1 MPITLDKNDAPQ
13 LASAVIDVFKKLPNT
28 YTDEKLKT
36 LFTPDNPENQKLIQ
50 EAIEGIKKLG
60 SAKINPRGSYIKIS
74 TFLHQAIPNK
84 AVLEKLFPVFL
95 EGDFKDLSKA
105 TGTDFAARQTANKAV
120 LAAATAISTQLSAA
134 LGAAG
139 KLNDALTAAEAAAK
153 TAAPA
158 GAVPAAGAVQPAVAE
173 AFIRSFDLSKRLYEA
188 GFITRSEY
196 TAKLLETKRLLKE
209 ADEPAAIPPGTAQ
222 PNAPATG
229 TPPAAAGGGAPDPA
243 AAAGGA
249 TGTPPVA
256 GGTAPAPAAAT
267 PATAATPVALDA
279 RKKLGEFVAGMGPNG
294 LGQEVLTLVQ
304 KIQAA
309 WTKYGQEKLIA
320 ESHRRLVKAQVKH
333 KILREAKRQG
343 VKKEMLNEFLLAM
356 LGGLIAAVSGWIG
369 KKFGEWFKGG
379 AAVTVVPVGPGVGVD
394 HDKEIDALLAQ
405 IAAAESGYQGP
416 DGEHGPDGKPF
427 DRTKS
432 LASVDGLGNQITSA
446 QGRWTALI
454 ASCPDGTAAAAAYP
468 DPSGKAVVDALK
480 AVLALN
486 VDMAPLVA
494 ALKNM
499 STYLS
504 S

>member
-13 LASAVIDVFKKLPNT
+13 LASAVIEAFKKLPNV
-28 YTDEKLKT
+28 YTEEKLKT
-36 LFTPDNPENQKLIQ
+36 LFTPESPENQKLIQ

-84 AVLEKLFPVFL
+84 AVLEKLFPEFL
-95 EGDFKDLSKA
+95 KNDFKDLSKA

-158 GAVPAAGAVQPAVAE
+158 GALPAAGAVQPAVAE

-209 ADEPAAIPPGTAQ
+209 ADPPAGPP
-222 PNAPATG
+222 PLTG
-229 TPPAAAGGGAPDPA
+229 TPPAAAGGATAPA
-243 AAAGGA
+243 AA
-249 TGTPPVA
+249 TP
-256 GGTAPAPAAAT
+256 APAAATPATAAAT

-486 VDMAPLVA
+486 VEMAPLVA

-499 STYLS
+499 SIYLS

>member
-1 MPITLDKNDAPQ
+1 MPITLDDKNDAPQ
-13 LASAVIDVFKKLPNT
+13 LASAVIEAFKKLPSV
-28 YTDEKLKT
+28 YTEVKLKE
-36 LFTPDNPENQKLIQ
+36 LFTPESPENQKLIQ
-50 EAIEGIKKLG
+50 EAIEGIKKLSG
-60 SAKINPRGSYIKIS
+60 AKINARGSYVKIS
-74 TFLHQAIPNK
+74 KYLHQAIPNK

-105 TGTDFAARQTANKAV
+105 TGTDFAARQTVNKAV
-120 LAAATAISTQLSAA
+120 LAAATTISTQLGQA
-134 LGAAG
+134 LAAAG

-158 GAVPAAGAVQPAVAE
+158 GAVPPAGAVATPAVAE

-209 ADEPAAIPPGTAQ
+209 ADPPAGPPPLTGTAQ
-222 PNAPATG
+222 PNAPTAPPPLAGTAQPNATGTGTLPAGGAPPATG
-229 TPPAAAGGGAPDPA
+229 TPPA
-243 AAAGGA
+243 GGA
-249 TGTPPVA
+249 TPEA
-256 GGTAPAPAAAT
+256 I
-267 PATAATPVALDA
+267 DA
-279 RKKLGEFVAGMGPNG
+279 RKKLGEFVAGMGGDKG
-294 LGQEVLTLVQ
+294 LAKVELMPLVE
-304 KIQAA
+304 KIKAA
-309 WTKYGQEKLIA
+309 YTKYAAEKAIV

-379 AAVTVVPVGPGVGVD
+379 AAVTVVPVGPGAGVD
-394 HDKEIDALLAQ
+394 HSKELDAALAAV
-405 IAAAESGYQGP
+405 AAAESGYQGP
-416 DGEHGPDGKPF
+416 DGEHGPDGKLF

-432 LASVDGLGNQITSA
+432 LGSVTLLQGKLTEA
-446 QGRWTALI
+446 QAKLEALI
-454 ASCPDGTAAAAAYP
+454 AACPEGTAAAAAYP

-480 AVLALN
+480 LAISSK
-486 VDMAPLVA
+486 VEMAPLVA

-499 STYLS
+499 FTYLS